1 MQWSGGER
9 QCPERSA
16 ATVKLLPKA
25 GREYLFLAS
34 PGAAFR
40 TRVASTRGCV
50 AVTFGVVSDEV
61 EGMMHGRRG
70 NVLTRLVLSSLL
82 SSSFSFH
89 FISVAV
95 SRDRDHHCG
104 RSRRVSF
111 RCIFD
116 SDMRCSFDSSIAVV
130 SNDARE
136 KESFRRGML
145 SSDEARNRNSFST

>member
-1 MQWSGGER
+1 VRWSGGER

-95 SRDRDHHCG
+95 SRDRDRDRDHHCG

-111 RCIFD
+111 RCWSEIFD
-116 SDMRCSFDSSIAVV
+116 SV
-130 SNDARE
+130 AR
-136 KESFRRGML
+136 KI
-145 SSDEARNRNSFST
+145 